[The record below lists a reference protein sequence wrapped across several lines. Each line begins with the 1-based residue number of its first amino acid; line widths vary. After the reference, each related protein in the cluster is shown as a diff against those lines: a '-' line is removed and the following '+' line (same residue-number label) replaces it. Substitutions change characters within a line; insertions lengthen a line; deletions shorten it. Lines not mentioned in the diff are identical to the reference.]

1 MVNSVWHSNRLG
13 LLLLL
18 WLTLF
23 APSFRG
29 PYSYAL
35 SSSSLLLLR
44 FAFFC
49 LFFFWLICLFVCVGW
64 SCWGQNRISEEDR
77 TDVKDSDRER
87 IEGRPWKTIVTDR
100 RWLAIDKRKIT
111 NCCFWVTVNNNYKFT
126 PYWIVS
132 RIDFDNPLHTLK
144 NFSQWTVSRMF
155 RVDCKGNYS
164 LFLEKKSGRQSYIK
178 LWENTHQVG

>member
-77 TDVKDSDRER
+77 TDVKDCGRER
-87 IEGRPWKTIVTDR
+87 IERRPWKTIVTDR

-111 NCCFWVTVNNNYKFT
+111 NCCFWVTVKNNCKFT
-126 PYWIVS
+126 PYWIVL
-132 RIDFDNPLHTLK
+132 RMDFDNPVHILK
-144 NFSQWTVSRMF
+144 NFHNGQF
-155 RVDCKGNYS
+155 RGC
-164 LFLEKKSGRQSYIK
+164 LEWIAREII
-178 LWENTHQVG
+178 HFF